1 MEKKLHQRWSPLVY
15 LQAMWT
21 EKLREHLS
29 VEKKPQP
36 MKNICTPCIEKEEL
50 THKEARERAH
60 YSPFQ
65 YPF

>member
-29 VEKKPQP
+29 VEKEAAAY
-36 MKNICTPCIEKEEL
+36 EKHL
-50 THKEARERAH
+50 HPLH
-60 YSPFQ
+60 
-65 YPF
+65 